1 MERRRPPLSVDLL
14 QRVGL
19 VWLLVSAFLIAM
31 RWPDIAAMR
40 LTDSDDIL
48 RLVQLRDL
56 LAGQSWFDLHQYRIS
71 PPDGVL
77 MHWSRLVDLPLLLV
91 YAVLAPLLGGHAAEQ
106 ATVVIVPLLTLGAA
120 LLLVGRLAWR
130 MVGED
135 AVFYA
140 CGALVLALGALV
152 QLQPLRIDH
161 HGWQIVCLLAAL
173 NGLAARDARSGGR
186 VAGVAMGLGMTISL
200 ELLPLAAL
208 IGAVAALRWLRDP
221 KAPGLCLSYVRALAV
236 SATIAFLATRGL
248 ADLAG
253 HCDTLSVPYL
263 AGLVVIATGL
273 SLLALAG
280 NLPAPARALGLAGA
294 AAAGLGV
301 VLAIAP
307 QCSRGPFVMLD
318 PLVQQ
323 YWYANVGEGMPAWRQ
338 DGRTLLRLLVP
349 SLAGLWA
356 VWRLWRGSAGWLQR
370 FWGEYLLLVLGGIAL
385 ALLVS
390 RSAAFAAALVAVPL
404 SWLLYNWRRRAL
416 NARKRGEKAALA
428 TMALVILLPD
438 APLGVAR
445 IASPARASS
454 GPAVQE
460 VCDVPAAATAL
471 RRLPASTIFAPIDS
485 GPLLLVHTPHSVVAT
500 AHHRAAQGLHDTI
513 AAFLAAPDQA
523 EAIVRKRGARY
534 VLICPGLVEAG
545 IYRRAAPGGF
555 MARLVAGQAPSWLRP
570 MPLPRE
576 SGALLWEVLPPGQ
589 PAGAGPVRP

>member
-1 MERRRPPLSVDLL
+1 
-14 QRVGL
+14 
-19 VWLLVSAFLIAM
+19 
-31 RWPDIAAMR
+31 
-40 LTDSDDIL
+40 
-48 RLVQLRDL
+48 
-56 LAGQSWFDLHQYRIS
+56 
-71 PPDGVL
+71 VL
-77 MHWSRLVDLPLLLV
+77 DNCEHV
-91 YAVLAPLLGGHAAEQ
+91 
-106 ATVVIVPLLTLGAA
+106 
-120 LLLVGRLAWR
+120 
-130 MVGED
+130 
-135 AVFYA
+135 
-140 CGALVLALGALV
+140 
-152 QLQPLRIDH
+152 
-161 HGWQIVCLLAAL
+161 
-173 NGLAARDARSGGR
+173 
-186 VAGVAMGLGMTISL
+186 
-200 ELLPLAAL
+200 
-208 IGAVAALRWLRDP
+208 IGAVAALRMSALRET
-221 KAPGLCLSYVRALAV
+221 VRVATVEVFAKVNAANRLIDAV
-236 SATIAFLATRGL
+236 NLGARHKLTLFSATSPKLIEE
-248 ADLAG
+248 
-253 HCDTLSVPYL
+253 S
-263 AGLVVIATGL
+263 VIAAGL

-356 VWRLWRGSAGWLQR
+356 VWQLWQGSAGWLQR
-370 FWGEYLLLVLGGIAL
+370 FWGEYLLLVLGGVAL

-428 TMALVILLPD
+428 TMALVILLPG

-513 AAFLAAPDQA
+513 AAFLAAPSQA

-576 SGALLWEVLPPGQ
+576 SGALLWEVLPPGG
-589 PAGAGPVRP
+589 PTGAGPVSSRPRSCPRTPRGRRGRSQAKNPPRRSWRGPVPPCR